1 MDTFNNHTKQDL
13 NTNYIPLNSTLHKQ
27 TIDLNSLFL
36 CSTFNKCNMFMG
48 CDTIFSI

>member
-27 TIDLNSLFL
+27 TIDFKFFILMLNL
-36 CSTFNKCNMFMG
+36 
-48 CDTIFSI
+48 